1 MVALMDLELSRRLI
15 VLRSRGGSD
24 KIDSAMLRDG
34 DVTSETGVEPQL
46 TSGPETESQLL
57 NSVLERVVVIGTS
70 CAGKTTFANQL
81 SRALDAPNI
90 ELDAIQWMP
99 NWNPRPLADLRSMVG
114 EAVAPER
121 WVADGNYKR
130 VRDIV
135 WQRATCLVWLN
146 YPFRVV
152 FWRALRRTFERV
164 FTRQSL
170 RPENREAFRMAFW
183 SKESVPWGVITT
195 FRQRRREFRSI
206 MAQHHFSMLRII
218 EFRSQRE
225 ADDFMADLT
234 KLGGH

>member
-1 MVALMDLELSRRLI
+1 MDPPVTPEP
-15 VLRSRGGSD
+15 
-24 KIDSAMLRDG
+24 DS
-34 DVTSETGVEPQL
+34 
-46 TSGPETESQLL
+46 ESQLL
-57 NSVLERVVVIGTS
+57 NSVLARVVVIGTS

-99 NWNPRPLADLRSMVG
+99 NWDPRPLLDLRSMAG

-121 WVADGNYKR
+121 WVADGNYSR

-135 WQRATCLVWLN
+135 WQRATCLIWLN
-146 YPFRVV
+146 HPFRVV
-152 FWRALRRTFERV
+152 FWRELRRTFGRL

-170 RPENREAFRMAFW
+170 WSQNRKVLRMASR
-183 SKESVPWGVITT
+183 SKESGPWGTITT
-195 FRQRRREFRSI
+195 FLQRRRDFRSI
-206 MAQHHFSMLRII
+206 IAQHHFSMLRII

-225 ADDFMADLT
+225 ADDFMAELT